1 MHAERKGN
9 ALPFRIAS
17 IVLWVL
23 GIAAEVLAI
32 LTANRTLFLP
42 GLSQTTWIIV
52 FLVVDLVLVVVGS
65 QLWKRAN
72 HLDPASKEN
81 KVAYW
86 VQTELGVI
94 IAVIAFAPVILLML
108 NNKDLDPKAKKL
120 CSIVAG
126 VALVAAVGS
135 GIDYHPTSQE
145 DLDQAQAGAA
155 VLSDDGLAYWTPF
168 GKKYHFNPDC
178 QYLKNSGTIYSGSVQ
193 DAIDAGRNEGC
204 SGCTVEDGTDV
215 LANADPEAVKA
226 ALENVVSIGGET
238 GGGDGR
244 SRGRRGRGR
253 RRTMPAR
260 SQQEESPPGSI
271 GAGTGLL
278 FGAPL
283 RSSRRPK
290 ILRLRRFAPPLSYSR
305 KACFKRCVS
314 EPQAAAA
321 AGGLRVAATLAV
333 GADGREQ
340 AGMCG
345 IDVFRLVEQGV
356 RVLHFLVRG
365 IIPSAAGAF
374 AQREQAALGRL
385 GVVGEV
391 TVGDEPHGPGRARL
405 RAAAAPGAVGQVERP
420 HQQPFVLV
428 YEDADGARVAGHG
441 AGGARDAAAEIVM
454 RLADGLAHCPSP
466 SSCHDACG
474 RHAASRPSASFR
486 GGIVVGPGS
495 GSGTVVRG
503 HFPLRFLRATHGHA
517 RLLDGFEPPV
527 AHQVGQRAFVHQRE
541 RLRGARHDAP
551 RPAGH
556 LRAQVAR

>member
-86 VQTELGVI
+86 VQTELGVL

-108 NNKDLDPKAKKL
+108 NNKDLDAKAKKL

-226 ALENVVSIGGET
+226 ALENVVSIGGE
-238 GGGDGR
+238 DGR
-244 SRGRRGRGR
+244 WRRPESRTARMPEAQDDAGAGAA
-253 RRTMPAR
+253 RRT
-260 SQQEESPPGSI
+260 SPGSI
-271 GAGTGLL
+271 GSPPAS
-278 FGAPL
+278 P
-283 RSSRRPK
+283 SRR
-290 ILRLRRFAPPLSYSR
+290 RGHR
-305 KACFKRCVS
+305 
-314 EPQAAAA
+314 
-321 AGGLRVAATLAV
+321 AGGFPCPHSERRAV
-333 GADGREQ
+333 R
-340 AGMCG
+340 
-345 IDVFRLVEQGV
+345 
-356 RVLHFLVRG
+356 
-365 IIPSAAGAF
+365 
-374 AQREQAALGRL
+374 
-385 GVVGEV
+385 
-391 TVGDEPHGPGRARL
+391 
-405 RAAAAPGAVGQVERP
+405 
-420 HQQPFVLV
+420 
-428 YEDADGARVAGHG
+428 
-441 AGGARDAAAEIVM
+441 
-454 RLADGLAHCPSP
+454 
-466 SSCHDACG
+466 
-474 RHAASRPSASFR
+474 
-486 GGIVVGPGS
+486 S
-495 GSGTVVRG
+495 G
-503 HFPLRFLRATHGHA
+503 
-517 RLLDGFEPPV
+517 
-527 AHQVGQRAFVHQRE
+527 
-541 RLRGARHDAP
+541 
-551 RPAGH
+551 
-556 LRAQVAR
+556 

>member
-1 MHAERKGN
+1 MTTEKQPAEDDEGKQPSRKKPAAKKAGGTQAARKDEPEGKAAEAEKAEKAEETDDAPASAAKKEPKERHFVDAKTGKTIEKPKQGGAGPQATQAIREEMHAERKGN

-42 GLSQTTWIIV
+42 GLSQTTWISV

-86 VQTELGVI
+86 VQTELGVL

-108 NNKDLDPKAKKL
+108 NNKDLDAKTKKL

-226 ALENVVSIGGET
+226 VLENVVSMGGET
-238 GGGDGR
+238 GGGEAGVAGGADAG
-244 SRGRRGRGR
+244 GADDAGAG
-253 RRTMPAR
+253 
-260 SQQEESPPGSI
+260 QQED
-271 GAGTGLL
+271 L
-278 FGAPL
+278 
-283 RSSRRPK
+283 
-290 ILRLRRFAPPLSYSR
+290 
-305 KACFKRCVS
+305 
-314 EPQAAAA
+314 PQAA
-321 AGGLRVAATLAV
+321 
-333 GADGREQ
+333 
-340 AGMCG
+340 
-345 IDVFRLVEQGV
+345 
-356 RVLHFLVRG
+356 
-365 IIPSAAGAF
+365 
-374 AQREQAALGRL
+374 
-385 GVVGEV
+385 
-391 TVGDEPHGPGRARL
+391 
-405 RAAAAPGAVGQVERP
+405 
-420 HQQPFVLV
+420 
-428 YEDADGARVAGHG
+428 
-441 AGGARDAAAEIVM
+441 
-454 RLADGLAHCPSP
+454 
-466 SSCHDACG
+466 
-474 RHAASRPSASFR
+474 
-486 GGIVVGPGS
+486 
-495 GSGTVVRG
+495 
-503 HFPLRFLRATHGHA
+503 
-517 RLLDGFEPPV
+517 
-527 AHQVGQRAFVHQRE
+527 
-541 RLRGARHDAP
+541 
-551 RPAGH
+551 
-556 LRAQVAR
+556 